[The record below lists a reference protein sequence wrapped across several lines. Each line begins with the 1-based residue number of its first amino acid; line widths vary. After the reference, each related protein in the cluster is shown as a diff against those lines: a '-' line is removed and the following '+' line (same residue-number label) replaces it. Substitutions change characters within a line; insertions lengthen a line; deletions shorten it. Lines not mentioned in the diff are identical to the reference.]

1 MNAHY
6 EAVLADLRQVK
17 ADAEAGI
24 AAIER
29 LMARSVA
36 SEQGAHVDE
45 METID
50 IGPMPHGLTPSKRV
64 HRYSDS
70 IPQRVISFLQSQPG
84 GAYSVGDIAK
94 AIGAPNI
101 QTLRGALIRMVASGK
116 AAKHG
121 RGLYRAP
128 RLGERVS
135 TALKDQTGEDA

>member
-6 EAVLADLRQVK
+6 EVVLADLKQMK

-24 AAIER
+24 VAIER
-29 LMARSVA
+29 LMARPMP
-36 SEQGAHVDE
+36 EQGAIEEIDFGP
-45 METID
+45 TIGAVQPQKK
-50 IGPMPHGLTPSKRV
+50 INPPE
-64 HRYSDS
+64 S
-70 IPQRVISFLQSQPG
+70 IPQRVGRFLESQPG

-94 AIGAPNI
+94 AIGATNV

-128 RLGERVS
+128 RPGESLAHAVKIP
-135 TALKDQTGEDA
+135 AGHDA